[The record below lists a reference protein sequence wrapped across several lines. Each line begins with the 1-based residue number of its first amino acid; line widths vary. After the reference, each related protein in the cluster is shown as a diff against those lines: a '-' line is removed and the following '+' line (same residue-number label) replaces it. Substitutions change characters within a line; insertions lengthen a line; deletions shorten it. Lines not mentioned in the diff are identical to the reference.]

1 MLTERMIPFLWLRL
15 VVVVGFTLF
24 VAWQQ
29 LWLIAVIG
37 VLLFALTGYQI
48 YSASKS
54 NTHQ

>member
-37 VLLFALTGYQI
+37 VLLSALTGYQI
-48 YSASKS
+48 YSASKP

>member
-29 LWLIAVIG
+29 LWLIAIIG
-37 VLLFALTGYQI
+37 VLLSALTGYQI